1 MLKTGTEQ
9 SNEAILAL
17 CANTAGKREIVAAC
31 LFGPLVS
38 GYGNATSDLNVL
50 LILKGFASRLKSYK
64 KKTGERKVL
73 VLAVDQA
80 AFQRD
85 VSAGWLGEIAA
96 EKLLTPYEPL
106 VNADYLRSQEV
117 VLKKRIVW
125 ELLESLVQEFPE
137 LWNELSINQ
146 EYFMYETQME
156 RAKLFPLAAYR
167 FLNMTR
173 NDVRSK
179 NVEMMMNGFRA
190 ALEELKEEQWI
201 TLSDGNVRI
210 TQKFVNAIRSAKIR
224 VPAFLRSVQRAALL
238 HIFSTLP
245 RMLAPLTVEEELYA
259 KSHPDMWEK
268 DNPALEMEDSDDYVF
283 MPTPLGA
290 VPLSDA
296 TNIEEFAKKIIPN
309 STTVA
314 VEIGGVLNSVYLL
327 TLCKDHEERKIIVKK
342 FRDWTGFKW
351 FPLALWSLGTKR
363 FAVLGKSRLE
373 REYALNQCLTS
384 NGIAVPRILHVS
396 PKQRFIFQEFV
407 EGKTVAET
415 VKSMLSSKS
424 EAKEHVDLIRSVG
437 KQVAKTHQ
445 LGVSLGDCKPENI
458 IIKKDGEP
466 CFVDL
471 EQASRDGDQPWDIAE
486 FLYYSGHYVQPLAP
500 TNKIERLAKAFIEG
514 YLEAG
519 GKKETIKKVASPR
532 YTKVFTIFT
541 QPHVILAVSN
551 LCRRVK

>member
-1 MLKTGTEQ
+1 MLKASIEQ
-9 SNEAILAL
+9 PNEAILAL
-17 CANTAGKREIVAAC
+17 CANIAGNREIIAAC
-31 LFGPLVS
+31 LFGPQVS
-38 GYGNATSDLNVL
+38 GYGNARSDLNVL

-64 KKTGERKVL
+64 KKMGDRNAL
-73 VLAVDQA
+73 FLAVDQA

-85 VSAGWLGEIAA
+85 VSNGWLGEIAA
-96 EKLLTPYEPL
+96 ERLLTPYEPL
-106 VNADYLRSQEV
+106 VNADYLRRQEV
-117 VLKKRIVW
+117 VLKRRIVW

-137 LWNELSINQ
+137 LWNELTINQ

-173 NDVRSK
+173 DDVKSK
-179 NVEMMMNGFRA
+179 NIEMMMNGYRA
-190 ALEELKEEQWI
+190 ALERLAEEKWI
-201 TLSDGNVRI
+201 TLTDGNVKI
-210 TQKFVNAIRSAKIR
+210 TQKFVIAVRSAKIR

-238 HIFSTLP
+238 HVFSTLP
-245 RMLAPLTVEEELYA
+245 RMLAPLTVEEELYT
-259 KSHPDMWEK
+259 KNHPEMREK

-283 MPTPLGA
+283 VPTPLGA

-296 TNIEEFAKKIIPN
+296 TNIEEFGKKFIPDA
-309 STTVA
+309 TA
-314 VEIGGVLNSVYLL
+314 AADEIGGVLNSVYLL
-327 TLCKDHEERKIIVKK
+327 TLCKNDEERKIIVKK

-351 FPLALWSLGTKR
+351 FPLTLWSLGTKR

-373 REYALNQCLTS
+373 REYALNQYLMS
-384 NGIAVPRILHVS
+384 NNIVVPRILHVS
-396 PKQRFIFQEFV
+396 PKQRLIFQEFV

-415 VKSMLSSKS
+415 VRSMLSSRG
-424 EAKEHVDLIRSVG
+424 EAEEQLDLIRDVG
-437 KQVAKTHQ
+437 KHVAKTHQ
-445 LGVSLGDCKPENI
+445 LSVSLGDCKPENI
-458 IIKKDGEP
+458 IVEKNGEL

-486 FLYYSGHYVQPLAP
+486 FLYSSGHYVQPLAP
-500 TNKIERLAKAFIEG
+500 TDKLEHLAKAFIEG

-519 GKKETIKKVASPR
+519 GKKETIKTAASPR